1 MEEIGQGNSNDGRE
15 GTARSSIVR
24 NELNCKA
31 KIEKMKGNE
40 KSRRRAEHKRCA
52 GWHSEE

>member
-1 MEEIGQGNSNDGRE
+1 MEERGQGNSNDGRK
-15 GTARSSIVR
+15 APPALVDVR
-24 NELNCKA
+24 NELNCKV

-40 KSRRRAEHKRCA
+40 KSRRRVEHKRCA